1 MERLQSKQTFAG
13 HLFGGT
19 TCRTAHKHPW
29 KTGMHM
35 MSLTSAIVLPVVF
48 LERSLYIS
56 VIVPFIASII
66 WKTKQTIPV
75 IALYGS
81 SR

>member
-1 MERLQSKQTFAG
+1 
-13 HLFGGT
+13 
-19 TCRTAHKHPW
+19 
-29 KTGMHM
+29 M

-66 WKTKQTIPV
+66 
-75 IALYGS
+75 
-81 SR
+81 